1 MSVRI
6 LGIDYAVL
14 RAADMDRARH
24 FYCEILGCAEER
36 RVERIGLV
44 QLRAGRSM
52 IDLIEA
58 ARAEDDDGAE
68 ARNMDHFALRVE
80 TFDEAALGAHLK
92 AHGVEVGETVERYG
106 AEGSGPSIYIRDSD
120 GNTVELK
127 GPAKG

>member
-1 MSVRI
+1 
-6 LGIDYAVL
+6 
-14 RAADMDRARH
+14 MDRALK
-24 FYCEILGCAEER
+24 FYCNVLGCVEER

-44 QLRAGRSM
+44 QSRAGRSL

-58 ARAEDDDGAE
+58 LRDADDPLAEG
-68 ARNMDHFALRVE
+68 ARNMDHFALRLL
-80 TFDEAALGAHLK
+80 TFDEAALIAHLK

-106 AEGSGPSIYIRDSD
+106 AEGTGPSVYIRDPD